1 MASEKIT
8 ALIEEVKNLSVLEL
22 SELVKALAQS
32 QKQQK
37 KRLNLMSFWKASM
50 PQQRSR
56 SSRSSAKLLVW
67 VWLMPRQ
74 LSKAFPPL

>member
-22 SELVKALAQS
+22 SQQ

-37 KRLNLMSFWKASM
+37 KRRNSTSSWKASTQ
-50 PQQRSR
+50 QQRSR
-56 SSRSSAKLLVW
+56 SSRSSAKSPAW
-67 VWLMPRQ
+67 VWLTQRQ
-74 LSKAFPPL
+74 LSKALPPL